1 MGAMNAEASEN
12 SRQTVDVPL
21 HPKTGKPMPIGRKFQ
36 PGQSGNPGGRPRVVA
51 DIRELCQQEGGNSWQ
66 TIVAIRDDPKAPAAA
81 RLAAAMALWDRGY
94 GKAIQRQELSGPDG
108 APIQVQQ
115 VPDDRPVLDGFLVE
129 FTEQKAVEGSV
140 VKEESE

>member
-1 MGAMNAEASEN
+1 MPEGLEI
-12 SRQTVDVPL
+12 
-21 HPKTGKPMPIGRKFQ
+21 KTEQIKKRHAPPHAWK

-51 DIRELCQQEGGNSWQ
+51 DIRALAQAEGDAC
-66 TIVAIRDDPKAPAAA
+66 IAALKRVMDDPKSPAAA
-81 RLAAAMALWDRGY
+81 KVQAAQALLDRGY
-94 GKAIQRQELSGPDG
+94 GRAIQRQELSGPDG

-129 FTEQKAVEGSV
+129 FTEQKVVEGSV